1 MIKILPGWMRKWI
14 LNYNPKINFIKYRLK
29 SNRKEVDFSNLKSS
43 VAELKELVSPT
54 KTTCY
59 ENLGKKAIWPNYSN

>member
-1 MIKILPGWMRKWI
+1 M
-14 LNYNPKINFIKYRLK
+14 NFIKYRLK

-59 ENLGKKAIWPNYSN
+59 ENLGKKAI